1 MDCNL
6 LDVIED
12 THFSYSLYRELI
24 DNFLSKDNR
33 ELNYQNRVII
43 PMLEKIF
50 ANNASISAV
59 DVSTQYKNWNNRIK
73 HDRSKY
79 AGKYT
84 PDVLIAK
91 NWHIDNRDNDKID
104 YRVLIEVKK
113 PNANDRQHALC
124 EVNDYLNH
132 VSNVIL
138 TDLITWEFYR
148 KDGEEIDI
156 VSFTLEEKDHCAK
169 VCERGINNKTVR
181 WKELEVK
188 TSEFL
193 VKELGFPQK
202 MKENPVEWGE
212 IMKKLKTMTVS

>member
-50 ANNASISAV
+50 ENNASISAV

-73 HDRSKY
+73 HDESKY

-84 PDVLIAK
+84 LM
-91 NWHIDNRDNDKID
+91 
-104 YRVLIEVKK
+104 
-113 PNANDRQHALC
+113 C
-124 EVNDYLNH
+124 
-132 VSNVIL
+132 
-138 TDLITWEFYR
+138 
-148 KDGEEIDI
+148 
-156 VSFTLEEKDHCAK
+156 
-169 VCERGINNKTVR
+169 
-181 WKELEVK
+181 
-188 TSEFL
+188 
-193 VKELGFPQK
+193 
-202 MKENPVEWGE
+202 
-212 IMKKLKTMTVS
+212 